1 MDDAGRRRMRSSM
14 GRHYPPLTTAN
25 HRSAM
30 NPTPHKTKL
39 ERAEEL
45 DVAAKFA
52 HNKQDYA
59 FAATLASHARLLRE
73 QDHKER
79 QHDSDRTA
87 RKA

>member
-1 MDDAGRRRMRSSM
+1 MRSSM

-73 QDHKER
+73 QDHKDR